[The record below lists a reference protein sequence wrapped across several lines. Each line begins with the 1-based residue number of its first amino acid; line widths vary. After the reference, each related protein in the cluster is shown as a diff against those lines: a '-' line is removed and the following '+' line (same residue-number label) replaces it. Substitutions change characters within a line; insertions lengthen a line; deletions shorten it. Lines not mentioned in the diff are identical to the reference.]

1 MLFRYFQ
8 GEKAMSSKKEEE
20 RAYCICGMLVA
31 PFDPEKMTEG
41 GKVYHKRCWKQW
53 DKTKGLD
60 SVYGKRKE
68 VKATVRV
75 FNVVPKS

>member
-1 MLFRYFQ
+1 MVQTYSEK
-8 GEKAMSSKKEEE
+8 GKAMSSKKEEE

-31 PFDPEKMTEG
+31 PFDPERMTEG
-41 GKVYHKRCWKQW
+41 DKVYHKRCWKQW

-60 SVYGKRKE
+60 SVYGMRKE
-68 VKATVRV
+68 VNATVRV